1 MSIPIRRSKSISISN
16 PTAMGEE
23 DYEIEVPQ
31 KQYCFDKNN
40 KSSKL
45 RVIKKNVID

>member
-40 KSSKL
+40 KSSM
-45 RVIKKNVID
+45 VTT